1 SNGVTVHTHVHNGVQ
16 SGGSMTG
23 GPK

>member
-1 SNGVTVHTHVHNGVQ
+1 THVHNGVQ